1 MNAVHRSTTLQKRET
16 HMARTLYEI
25 GSDMQALEALLLE
38 NDGDI
43 SDVSV
48 SIAVEAWERELETNL
63 TGKVD
68 AYVRLIADIEARA
81 DARLV
86 ESNRIAALVKA
97 DTKAADALRERLRFI
112 FETKGLKPV
121 QTDHFKVSLVNN
133 GGKAPLHIRVG
144 MDELPSWAVK
154 SETILSVNK
163 DAIRAALT
171 DGKEVSFASI
181 GERGNRISI
190 K

>member
-1 MNAVHRSTTLQKRET
+1 MIEARPQKRET
-16 HMARTLYEI
+16 HMARTLYDI

-48 SIAVEAWERELETNL
+48 SIAVEAWERELETDL

-86 ESNRIAALVKA
+86 ESNRIADLVKA

-112 FETKGLKPV
+112 FETKGFKPV